1 MAQPIPVDGV
11 AIAVC
16 TSVQPVLALLGHPV
30 GGNPAQFMF
39 ERAFSHHQLDWRY
52 LSLEVVPDDLHD
64 AIRGMRAMGFR
75 GGNLTDPHK
84 GHAAGLF
91 ERLGSTAEWT
101 GVVNCIVRD
110 DQGLVG
116 ENTEGLALL
125 EAVRKRLDPAGRRAV
140 LLGAGRMARGI
151 VVELARTGIA
161 EIVVV
166 SRREDAGHSVV
177 ELAGRL
183 GTQASLVLWNNPY
196 PLSPDVHLLVDATSA
211 GREDALAPCRLS
223 LEGLAPETVVAD
235 VRFNPPRTWLLH
247 EAAERGCPT
256 IDGLEIYVE
265 QAAAAFRLWTGVD
278 PDRTVLRDAVEEF
291 LEL

>member
-1 MAQPIPVDGV
+1 MEQPIRADGV

-39 ERAFSHHQLDWRY
+39 EKAFSHHQLDWRY
-52 LSLEVVPDDLHD
+52 LSLEVAPDDLND

-84 GHAAGLF
+84 DHAAGLLD
-91 ERLGSTAEWT
+91 RLGPAAEWT

-116 ENTEGLALL
+116 ENTEGLAVL
-125 EAVRKRLDPAGRRAV
+125 ESLRKRLDPAGRRAV
-140 LLGAGRMARGI
+140 VLGAGRMARGI
-151 VVELARTGIA
+151 AVELARANVA

-166 SRREDAGHSVV
+166 SRREDAGQSVV

-183 GTQASLVLWNNPY
+183 GSQASCVPWKDPY
-196 PLSPDVHLLVDATSA
+196 SLPPEVHVLVDATSA
-211 GREDALAPCRLS
+211 GREDSLAPCRLS
-223 LEGLAPETVVAD
+223 LEGLSPETVVAD

-247 EAAERGCPT
+247 EAAQRGCPT

-278 PDRTVLRDAVEEF
+278 PDRTILRDAVE
-291 LEL
+291 